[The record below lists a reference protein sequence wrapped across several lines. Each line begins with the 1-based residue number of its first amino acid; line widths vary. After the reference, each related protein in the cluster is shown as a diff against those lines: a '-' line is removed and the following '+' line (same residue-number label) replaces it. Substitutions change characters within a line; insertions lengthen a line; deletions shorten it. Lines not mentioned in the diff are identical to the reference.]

1 MACGHVRAGVCGMY
15 VEMELSRVLIAE
27 FTGDQLIFLREKG
40 GQRTFPI
47 VIGIHE
53 ALAIHRRLHGEKT
66 PRPMTHELLEG
77 VMTALGGRLE
87 KIVIEDLRF
96 LSADDSRQTFIA
108 TLHIRQGEKVLE
120 VDSRPSDAIALGA
133 VRGVPIFVAEGVLD
147 NVLKD
152 SAQDRIGALREH
164 MRGLAERIQELASR
178 LADKEFLAAAPK
190 AIVSKARQQLHQM
203 QTEHEAIER
212 VLKMWG

>member
-1 MACGHVRAGVCGMY
+1 MY

-53 ALAIHRRLHGEKT
+53 ALAIHRRVHGEKT

-77 VMTALGGRLE
+77 VMQALGGRLE

-96 LSADDSRQTFIA
+96 LSSDDSRQTFIA
-108 TLHIRQGEKVLE
+108 TLHIRQGDQVIQ

-133 VRGVPIFVAEGVLD
+133 AGTTPIFVAESVLE

-152 SAQDRIGALREH
+152 NVKDRVGVLREH
-164 MRGLAERIQELASR
+164 MHALAERIQELSSR

-190 AIVSKARQQLHQM
+190 GIISKAREQLRQM

-212 VLKMWG
+212 ILKMWA